1 MLKIKRMRIFAG
13 PNGSGKS
20 TLFDLY
26 KEQFNPGVFLN
37 SDVIDQ
43 ILLKDGSLNLSNYG
57 LTSKNTDL
65 EEFYKK
71 KDAKSLHGEIGR
83 AHV

>member
-43 ILLKDGSLNLSNYG
+43 ILLTDGYLN
-57 LTSKNTDL
+57 
-65 EEFYKK
+65 
-71 KDAKSLHGEIGR
+71 
-83 AHV
+83 